1 MNVGHQPV
9 TAKGL
14 SAGCR
19 GREPGVGA
27 QTWDREH
34 LGGPEVPSGAC
45 GEMGAYRARNPGQQP
60 RLGDGEGQRNL
71 YRRWRK
77 GENRRALS
85 SREAEDPLTESSGP
99 DVWKTLGEWPLN

>member
-1 MNVGHQPV
+1 MAGEERVNVGHQPV

-34 LGGPEVPSGAC
+34 LGGREVPSGAC
-45 GEMGAYRARNPGQQP
+45 GEMGAY
-60 RLGDGEGQRNL
+60 
-71 YRRWRK
+71 
-77 GENRRALS
+77 
-85 SREAEDPLTESSGP
+85 
-99 DVWKTLGEWPLN
+99 